1 MQQLLTTRHALPVGP
16 AKRKAGDMWRTAAQQ
31 RQRAE
36 IASEDGHSPNNTVF
50 FGFLLAVQGLPKVPL
65 VERQLL
71 GFAVEQKVLPG

>member
-1 MQQLLTTRHALPVGP
+1 
-16 AKRKAGDMWRTAAQQ
+16 MWRTAAQQ

-36 IASEDGHSPNNTVF
+36 IALEDVHSPNNVVF
-50 FGFLLAVQGLPKVPL
+50 SGFLLAVQGLPNVPL

>member
-1 MQQLLTTRHALPVGP
+1 
-16 AKRKAGDMWRTAAQQ
+16 MWRTAAQQ

-36 IASEDGHSPNNTVF
+36 IASEDVHSPNNIAF
-50 FGFLLAVQGLPKVPL
+50 SGFLLAAHGRPKVPL